1 MTFKQKVEE
10 IQCKAICG
18 EEYRHP
24 DRFGECEFLE
34 RHTICKEAKLAV
46 DRILAAYK
54 EAVEGMPHDSI
65 GVNTFCDPFSFN
77 QGAISQRVK
86 CKEHLTKEMGDE
98 VL

>member
-54 EAVEGMPHDSI
+54 EAVEGMPLLNSDSNNYAI
-65 GVNTFCDPFSFN
+65 AMLN
-77 QGAISQRVK
+77 QLEA
-86 CKEHLTKEMGDE
+86 CKEHLQKEGK
-98 VL
+98 